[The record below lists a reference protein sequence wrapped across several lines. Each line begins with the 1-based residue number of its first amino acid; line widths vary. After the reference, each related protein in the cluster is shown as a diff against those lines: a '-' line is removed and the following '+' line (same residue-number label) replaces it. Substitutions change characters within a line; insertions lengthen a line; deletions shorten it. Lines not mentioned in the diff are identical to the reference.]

1 MAVTQK
7 TAENFS
13 IDQGADFSRTLTVT
27 TDGSTAYD
35 ISSLTLQ
42 AQMRKSY
49 DSSSATAT
57 FTATV
62 VSGTDG
68 TYKLTLSN
76 LTTADINSGR
86 YVYDVELVLADSTIE
101 KVHYGLITVHP
112 EATKI

>member
-35 ISSLTLQ
+35 LSGLSLQ
-42 AQMRKSY
+42 AQMRKGF

-57 FTATV
+57 FTTSLVSAT
-62 VSGTDG
+62 SG

-76 LTTADINSGR
+76 STTASITAGR
-86 YVYDVELVLADSTIE
+86 YVYDIELNLADSTIE
-101 KVHYGLITVHP
+101 KVHYGIITVNP

>member
-35 ISSLTLQ
+35 ISGLTLQ

-57 FTATV
+57 FTTTV
-62 VSGTDG
+62 VSGSDG

-76 LTTADINSGR
+76 STTADITSGR
-86 YVYDVELVLADSTIE
+86 YVYDVELILADSTIE
-101 KVHYGLITVHP
+101 KVHYGIITVHP

>member
-13 IDQGADFSRTLTVT
+13 IDQGADFSRTFTVT

-35 ISSLTLQ
+35 LSGLTLQ
-42 AQMRKSY
+42 AQMRKGY

-57 FTATV
+57 FTATLV
-62 VSGTDG
+62 TATSG

-76 LTTADINSGR
+76 STTASITAGR
-86 YVYDVELVLADSTIE
+86 YVYDLVITDASGNKTRVVEGIA
-101 KVHYGLITVHP
+101 TVNP
-112 EATKI
+112 SVSR